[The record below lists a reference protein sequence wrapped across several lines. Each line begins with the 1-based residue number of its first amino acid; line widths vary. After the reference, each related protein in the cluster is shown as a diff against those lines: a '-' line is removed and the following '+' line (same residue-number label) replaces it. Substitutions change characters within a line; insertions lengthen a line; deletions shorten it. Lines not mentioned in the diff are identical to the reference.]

1 MRDVFSRWNE
11 GERDFDEAV
20 FEESLTIHSAL
31 TGDMYEGIEGLQTWA
46 AEIDDQFKDWNLV
59 VEETE
64 SLSDDRVLV
73 IGEIQMTGRQSD
85 VAIEQPASWV
95 VDLMEGRVAV
105 YPQLHRPEGGG
116 GVCSERP
123 VSERLFDTFTRL
135 CEITSDTGDERDVAD
150 WIRAQLEG
158 FGFEVEEDDSAERA
172 DSNTGNLICR
182 IPGRSET
189 WVSFFAHMDTVP
201 HSEPIKV
208 VLADGVF
215 RSAGETILGADNK
228 AAVAVLMELA
238 ANARNE
244 QPACGLELVFTVAEE
259 EGLRGAREIDVS
271 ALRAPFGY
279 VFDHATPIG
288 EIITAAP
295 TYNKV
300 VAEFEGIEAHS
311 GIRPEVG
318 RSAIEAAA
326 SAVGR
331 MELGRLDDETT
342 ANVGVD
348 PGRDGV
354 ERRRGLLQARLRGA
368 EPQRGEGGR
377 RYELDRR
384 CVHLGCDRERMRC
397 GYRRLGGVSPLQDP
411 VERSVAQGGAGGA
424 RGVRPRAARGRDR
437 RWLRRQ
443 RADPPGL

>member
-1 MRDVFSRWNE
+1 
-11 GERDFDEAV
+11 
-20 FEESLTIHSAL
+20 L
-31 TGDMYEGIEGLQTWA
+31 
-46 AEIDDQFKDWNLV
+46 
-59 VEETE
+59 
-64 SLSDDRVLV
+64 
-73 IGEIQMTGRQSD
+73 
-85 VAIEQPASWV
+85 
-95 VDLMEGRVAV
+95 
-105 YPQLHRPEGGG
+105 
-116 GVCSERP
+116 
-123 VSERLFDTFTRL
+123 SERLLETFARL
-135 CEITSDTGDERDVAD
+135 CEITSHTGDEREVAD

-182 IPGRSET
+182 IPGRSEE

-201 HSEPIKV
+201 HSEPIRV
-208 VLADGVF
+208 VLADGIF

-228 AAVAVLMELA
+228 AAVAVLLELA
-238 ANARNE
+238 ANARHG

-342 ANVGVD
+342 ANVGVIQGGTASNVVAGYCKLVCEARSLD
-348 PGRDGV
+348 EEKVAAATSSIVDACTWAATESGCDV
-354 ERRRGLLQARLRGA
+354 DIDVWEVFRRYRIPSGAMSLKVAREALRACGHKPREVSTGGGSDANALILQGYEALLLANGTEANHTHSESVAAARLVEMVAICDALVAGVA
-368 EPQRGEGGR
+368 EPAN
-377 RYELDRR
+377 
-384 CVHLGCDRERMRC
+384 
-397 GYRRLGGVSPLQDP
+397 P
-411 VERSVAQGGAGGA
+411 V
-424 RGVRPRAARGRDR
+424 
-437 RWLRRQ
+437 
-443 RADPPGL
+443 PGT